1 MDTLHG
7 GEPGPVR
14 TATGEHGDGDE
25 SSALREF
32 ARRHRVHFEVRPE
45 IDILGEDRLKVGYQL
60 RLWAVHDRGQHVLPG
75 CPRCGDL
82 LTELERIVR
91 WVMPPGGRPTR
102 VECER
107 TGPAL
112 YDSQVVPGADEVALL
127 VRLTHEGDYRAPID
141 ACEER
146 CLKEMRERLRGL
158 GVPER

>member
-1 MDTLHG
+1 MDTLHH
-7 GEPGPVR
+7 GESGPVSL
-14 TATGEHGDGDE
+14 ATGGPGEGDTA
-25 SSALREF
+25 SVLRESV
-32 ARRHRVHFEVRPE
+32 RRHRVHFEVRPE
-45 IDILGEDRLKVGYQL
+45 VDILGEVRLKVGYQL
-60 RLWAVHDRGQHVLPG
+60 RLWAVHDRGAHVLPG

-82 LTELERIVR
+82 LTELERIVQ

-102 VECER
+102 VEYER

-127 VRLTHEGDYRAPID
+127 VRLTHQGDYRAPID

-158 GVPER
+158 GIPER